1 MVGDYHSA
9 VPGIVAEEV
18 LVRQLGVGDL
28 PACLDLAADRE
39 WPREEVKWRLLLELG
54 GGFGI
59 DDPRGGLAA
68 TVFLTEVAPG
78 IGAVGML
85 LVASRHGGRGLGRRL
100 MEAALSTADCAT
112 VFLYAT
118 EAGRPLYTKL
128 GFRVVDEVVSHTG
141 VFTRGA
147 HALGLPIDE
156 TGDLSALASLDR
168 RAFGADRSVLL
179 RSVLGIA
186 DRVVVAEGGYV
197 IAWRNLGTVQ
207 AGPLVADS
215 IGTATALLDAVLPEG
230 GSARVDVGGGAVAE
244 LGGWLVERGLTARP
258 PLPLMVLG
266 VDLPGQ
272 RVMLR
277 SPFAQA
283 LG

>member
-1 MVGDYHSA
+1 M
-9 VPGIVAEEV
+9 PGIVAKEV

-28 PACLDLAADRE
+28 AACLDLAADRG
-39 WPREEVKWRLLLELG
+39 WPREDVKWRLLLELG
-54 GGFGI
+54 GGYGI
-59 DDPRGGLAA
+59 DDPRGGLAG
-68 TVFLTEVAPG
+68 TVFLTEVASG

-85 LVASRHGGRGLGRRL
+85 LVARRHGGRGLGGRL
-100 MEAALSTADCAT
+100 MEAALSAAGCAT

-118 EAGRPLYTKL
+118 EAGKPLYTKL

-141 VFTRGA
+141 VFTRGSSVSD
-147 HALGLPIDE
+147 LPVDE

-197 IAWRNLGTVQ
+197 IAWRNLDLVQ

-215 IGTATALLDAVLPEG
+215 MRTATALLDAVLPEG
-230 GSARVDVGGGAVAE
+230 SSTRVDVCGGAVAE
-244 LGGWLVERGLTARP
+244 LGAWLVGRGLTAKP

-266 VDLPGQ
+266 EDLPGQ
-272 RVMLR
+272 RAMLQ

>member
-1 MVGDYHSA
+1 M
-9 VPGIVAEEV
+9 PGIVVEEV
-18 LVRQLGVGDL
+18 VVRQLGVGDL

-39 WPREEVKWRLLLELG
+39 WPREETKWRLLLELG
-54 GGFGI
+54 GGYGI
-59 DDPRGGLAA
+59 DDPHGGLAG

-78 IGAVGML
+78 IGAIGML
-85 LVASRHGGRGLGRRL
+85 LVAGRYGGRGLGRRL
-100 MEAALSTADCAT
+100 MEAALSTADYAT

-128 GFRVVDEVVSHTG
+128 GFRVVDEVASHTG

-147 HALGLPIDE
+147 GGSVLPVGE
-156 TGDLSALASLDR
+156 TGDWSTLVRLDR
-168 RAFGADRSVLL
+168 RAFGADRSALL
-179 RSVLGIA
+179 RSVLRIA

-197 IAWRNLGTVQ
+197 IAWRTLGMVQ

-215 IGTATALLDAVLPEG
+215 PETAAALLDAVLPEG
-230 GSARVDVGGGAVAE
+230 GSTRVDVCGGAVAE
-244 LGGWLVERGLTARP
+244 LGGWLVERGLTAKP

-266 VDLPGQ
+266 EDLPGQ
-272 RVMLR
+272 RAMLR